1 MKKNIL
7 IFVLIFSSL
16 IFYGCSKNKIDNNLV
31 SLSTIDIS
39 ALNNKNILNIVNDE
53 NLEEGV
59 YKIITKENK
68 YIFFNGIKNEFKDV
82 NSYLEDKTFIIK
94 SNTISSSESNKKL
107 YVIRKK
113 NTIYSEDENV
123 LYDSISIFIN
133 EKKSSFSNVYI
144 IE

>member
-53 NLEEGV
+53 NLQEGV
-59 YKIITKENK
+59 YEIITKENK

>member
-16 IFYGCSKNKIDNNLV
+16 IFYGCSKNKTDNNLV

-53 NLEEGV
+53 NLQEGV
-59 YKIITKENK
+59 YEIITKENK

>member
-7 IFVLIFSSL
+7 ILVLIFSSL

-53 NLEEGV
+53 NLQEGV
-59 YKIITKENK
+59 YEIITKENK

-133 EKKSSFSNVYI
+133 EKKSSFSNVYN

>member
-53 NLEEGV
+53 NLQEGV
-59 YKIITKENK
+59 YEIITKENK

-133 EKKSSFSNVYI
+133 EKKSSFSNVYN

>member
-53 NLEEGV
+53 NLQEGV
-59 YKIITKENK
+59 YEIITKENK

-113 NTIYSEDENV
+113 NTIYSEAENV